1 MALSRELQKSLRQQ
15 TPRLAAPQVRKA
27 MKSAFMKKKNE
38 MIRDFLNHPVTVEIR
53 GGVDADNISGTL
65 GGITNLFSFI
75 GFESGD
81 DPIQPIVDLLES
93 TNLSIGQIFAGNMK
107 FSVQLPD
114 AKDIFEATPL
124 PYMPG
129 RSWAQSI
136 ERGLSGLGYYLKKSS
151 DSSRSGLGIQTRTK
165 VRAAKFNN
173 TRYISHFLKT
183 YRKEFEN
190 LEI

>member
-1 MALSRELQKSLRQQ
+1 MALTREIEQSLRRQA
-15 TPRLAAPQVRKA
+15 PRLAAPQARKA

-38 MIRDFLNHPVTVEIR
+38 MIRDFLNHPVTMEIK
-53 GGVDADNISGTL
+53 GGVGADNISGTL
-65 GGITNLFSFI
+65 NGITNLFSFI

-81 DPIQPIVDLLES
+81 DPIQPIIDLLQS
-93 TNLSIGQIFAGNMK
+93 TNLSIGQVFAGKIK

-114 AKDIFEATPL
+114 AKDIFEVTPL

-129 RSWAQSI
+129 RSWAESI

-151 DSSRSGLGIQTRTK
+151 DSSRSGLGIQTRKK
-165 VRAAKFNN
+165 VRSAKFNN

-183 YRKEFEN
+183 YQKEFEN
-190 LEI
+190 LQI